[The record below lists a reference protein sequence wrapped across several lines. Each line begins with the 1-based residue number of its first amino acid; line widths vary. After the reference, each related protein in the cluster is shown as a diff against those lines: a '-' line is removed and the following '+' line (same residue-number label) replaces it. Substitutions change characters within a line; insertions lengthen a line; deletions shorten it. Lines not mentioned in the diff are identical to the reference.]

1 MFPCL
6 PPHGKCEWRHLQG
19 FVQRFNSL
27 YEKSYYRSQ
36 CLDVEIRDSPQP
48 ELLLDAP
55 GEISIV
61 VEHKS
66 IVWPKHIL
74 EDHSKE
80 HCFGDCVTRLLN
92 DTFND
97 SMYRLTVYAES
108 LHEKNKKEVGNHGEQ
123 IACAILADPITAK
136 LPNGIAGKLPIPWRF
151 RLVPSSENDYAYPKS
166 GTVVNVLG
174 RFQSFGQPA
183 DNTESVAAK
192 NGFAGE
198 FWRSANA
205 AAEKFATYSD
215 CLKLLLVQ
223 FYGDDW
229 VVSDDDVAAIIQ
241 ASKLPEAIDQV
252 WLGLPEWIS
261 DDDCEVEWNLV
272 RGDSP
277 Y

>member
-1 MFPCL
+1 MMFSCL
-6 PPHGKCEWRHLQG
+6 PPQGKCEWRHLQG

-66 IVWPKHIL
+66 IVWPKHL
-74 EDHSKE
+74 LADHSNE
-80 HCFGDCVTRLLN
+80 HIFGDRIISLLN
-92 DTFND
+92 NAFNETA
-97 SMYRLTVYAES
+97 YNLTVNAES
-108 LHEKNKKEVGNHGEQ
+108 LHGKNKREVVKLGEQ
-123 IACAILADPITAK
+123 IANTILSNLTVAK
-136 LPNGIAGKLPIPWRF
+136 LPRGVGNVSPIPWSF
-151 RLVPSSENDYAYPKS
+151 RPTLHSNEYPKS
-166 GTVVNVLG
+166 GVAVIYLAG
-174 RFQSFGQPA
+174 FQTSWEFQEA
-183 DNTESVAAK
+183 AAAK
-192 NGFAGE
+192 AGLAGE
-198 FWRSANA
+198 FLRSANA

-229 VVSDDDVAAIIQ
+229 VVSDDDIAGIIQ

-261 DDDCEVEWNLV
+261 DDDCVVEWNLA
-272 RGDSP
+272 RGDNP